1 MSNKIKRIF
10 VEKRPE
16 FAIEAQELLADL
28 KQNLGLINIRSM
40 RILNRYDVLGL
51 TDEEFLEASRH
62 VLSEPPVDM
71 LFEEEL
77 ILDKNVKCFVVEL
90 LPGQY
95 DQREDFAEQCVQLIT
110 QKEKPM
116 VSNAKVYIFEGEL
129 SDADMERIKKY
140 CINPIEAR
148 EASWEKP
155 TTLQTTC

>member
-28 KQNLGLINIRSM
+28 KQNLGLINIKSM

-77 ILDKNVKCFVVEL
+77 IKKKIEKERVEERMRKE
-90 LPGQY
+90 
-95 DQREDFAEQCVQLIT
+95 RE
-110 QKEKPM
+110 
-116 VSNAKVYIFEGEL
+116 EGF
-129 SDADMERIKKY
+129 R
-140 CINPIEAR
+140 
-148 EASWEKP
+148 
-155 TTLQTTC
+155 